1 MTNLARDWGLASVGR
16 ALVGVSV
23 GGAGG
28 GVDVVDGE
36 TATSAD

>member
-1 MTNLARDWGLASVGR
+1 MTNLDRDWGLASVGG

-28 GVDVVDGE
+28 GVDMVDGE
-36 TATSAD
+36 TTTSAD